1 MLIPNTVHVIPLV
14 SKRMSALA
22 LALGALLT
30 ATATAAGLHLLPQDV
45 ASAIPSWTHGLV
57 AILGATAMYL
67 GGKGWH
73 QPHWVEGR
81 PLIPK
86 ALVPTFLALA
96 GLVGTGAAQ
105 LPPAWQ
111 PIALLAA
118 SALTWLAGRVEP
130 APETVVVSST
140 QEAPTGAPAS

>member
-1 MLIPNTVHVIPLV
+1 MLIPNIVHVIPLV
-14 SKRMSALA
+14 SKRLAALS

-30 ATATAAGLHLLPQDV
+30 AAAAGIHMLPPETAALV
-45 ASAIPSWTHGLV
+45 PSWCHGLV

-73 QPHWVEGR
+73 QPRWAEGR

-86 ALVPTFLALA
+86 TLVPTFLALA

-105 LPPAWQ
+105 LPATWQ
-111 PIALLAA
+111 PLALLAA
-118 SALTWLAGRVEP
+118 SALTWMAGRVEP
-130 APETVVVSST
+130 ASETVVVGNPS
-140 QEAPTGAPAS
+140 QAAQPAATP